1 MTTAF
6 SSIQTALLAALT
18 ASPALASGNISTNRQ
33 RPIPAGQS
41 TAIVL
46 RLDQSDGTEMVLGAL
61 DWNTAYTVE
70 CYARGSSA
78 TTEMVAAVDA
88 LLAAAWARLAALTYE
103 SLGAD
108 IAVNPRIDWQYDDT
122 DTPVICAVIRITC
135 SHRTARNTLTPWS

>member
-1 MTTAF
+1 MTAF
-6 SSIQTALLAALT
+6 ASIQTALLAALT

-70 CYARGSSA
+70 CYARGSTA
-78 TTEMVAAVDA
+78 TTEMVAAVDT
-88 LLAAAWARLAALTYE
+88 LLAAVWARLAALTYE
-103 SLGAD
+103 ALGAD
-108 IAVNPRIDWQYDDT
+108 IAVNPRIDWQYDDGE
-122 DTPVICAVIRITC
+122 TPLVCAVIRITC
-135 SHRTARNTLTPWS
+135 SHRTSRSTLTAWN

>member
-46 RLDQSDGTEMVLGAL
+46 RLDASEGTERVLGCI
-61 DWNTAYTVE
+61 DWQTAFTVE
-70 CYARGSSA
+70 CYARGASS
-78 TTEMVAAVDA
+78 TTDLVAAVDT
-88 LLAAAWARLAALTYE
+88 LLADTWARLAGLSFQA
-103 SLGAD
+103 LGAD
-108 IAVNPRIDWQYDDT
+108 LIVDPRIDWQFDDGE
-122 DTPVICAVIRITC
+122 TPMVCAVIRL
-135 SHRTARNTLTPWS
+135 SAAHRTASSTLTPWS

>member
-46 RLDQSDGTEMVLGAL
+46 RLDASEGTERVLGCI
-61 DWNTAYTVE
+61 DWQTAFTVE
-70 CYARGSSA
+70 CYARGATSA
-78 TTEMVAAVDA
+78 ADLVAAVDT
-88 LLAAAWARLAALTYE
+88 LLADTWARLAGLSFQA
-103 SLGAD
+103 LGAD
-108 IAVNPRIDWQYDDT
+108 LIVDPRIDWQFDDGE
-122 DTPVICAVIRITC
+122 TPMVCAVIRL
-135 SHRTARNTLTPWS
+135 SAAHRTASSTLTPWS